1 MPLSYQVR
9 LLLKN
14 LTLYKN
20 TLQFYWKLSQSS
32 YELHQTHVTA
42 SLCASSMC
50 LLKQLP
56 WGSLRSDPYW
66 MFDRYWVVRMVFSK
80 TGWLMTALATG
91 GDQTLNLPRWVLL
104 WASISFVQ
112 ILSVL
117 LKAFNLSHGLL
128 EYLLHEQLVFLG
140 FVYFISLLWLKRN
153 YRLILKWKLLSP
165 FSHLSWWMRN
175 HWM

>member
-1 MPLSYQVR
+1 
-9 LLLKN
+9 
-14 LTLYKN
+14 
-20 TLQFYWKLSQSS
+20 
-32 YELHQTHVTA
+32 
-42 SLCASSMC
+42 
-50 LLKQLP
+50 
-56 WGSLRSDPYW
+56 

-117 LKAFNLSHGLL
+117 LEAFNLSHGLL

-140 FVYFISLLWLKRN
+140 CVYFISLLWLKR
-153 YRLILKWKLLSP
+153 KLPTYFKMETPVSLLTPVRMDEKPLDVVASS
-165 FSHLSWWMRN
+165 FMLRHMHHLNSFCSHDGDSGTAAYGTDALVSLPCF
-175 HWM
+175 